1 MDNSLKWLLGD
12 IIDYAANQQDIIV
25 KTPTIMLSARTTGSF
40 ISWVLIYK
48 KKTLSIIGE
57 IGDTDTVFYSMRN
70 FICDI
75 DKEHYEHGNS

>member
-1 MDNSLKWLLGD
+1 MDNSLKWLITD

-57 IGDTDTVFYSMRN
+57 MGDTDTVFYSMIN
-70 FICDI
+70 FICDM
-75 DKEHYEHGNS
+75 DKGCNESVNS

>member
-25 KTPTIMLSARTTGSF
+25 KTPTIMLSARTTGSS

-48 KKTLSIIGE
+48 KKKLSIIGE
-57 IGDTDTVFYSMRN
+57 IGDTDTAFYSMRN
-70 FICDI
+70 FICDM
-75 DKEHYEHGNS
+75 DRECNESDNS

>member
-12 IIDYAANQQDIIV
+12 IIDYASNQQDIIV
-25 KTPTIMLSARTTGSF
+25 KTPTIVLSARTIGCF

-48 KKTLSIIGE
+48 KKKFSIIGE

-70 FICDI
+70 FICDM
-75 DKEHYEHGNS
+75 DKECYESDNS

>member
-1 MDNSLKWLLGD
+1 MVNSLKWLIGD

-40 ISWVLIYK
+40 ISWVLTYK

-57 IGDTDTVFYSMRN
+57 IGETDTVFYSMRN
-70 FICDI
+70 FICDM
-75 DKEHYEHGNS
+75 DRGCNESDNS

>member
-25 KTPTIMLSARTTGSF
+25 KTPTIMLHARTTGSF

-48 KKTLSIIGE
+48 KKTLSIISE
-57 IGDTDTVFYSMRN
+57 IGNTDTVFHSMRN
-70 FICDI
+70 FICDM
-75 DKEHYEHGNS
+75 DGECNESDNS

>member
-1 MDNSLKWLLGD
+1 MDNSLKWLLSD

-25 KTPTIMLSARTTGSF
+25 KTPMIVLSARTIGSF
-40 ISWVLIYK
+40 ISWVFIYK
-48 KKTLSIIGE
+48 KKTLTIIGE

-75 DKEHYEHGNS
+75 DRECNESVNS

>member
-25 KTPTIMLSARTTGSF
+25 KTPTIMLSARTIGSF

-70 FICDI
+70 FICDT
-75 DKEHYEHGNS
+75 DKEHYEHDNS

>member
-40 ISWVLIYK
+40 ISWILIYK
-48 KKTLSIIGE
+48 KKKLSIIGE

-70 FICDI
+70 FICDM
-75 DKEHYEHGNS
+75 DRECNESDNS

>member
-25 KTPTIMLSARTTGSF
+25 KTPTIMLSARTTGFF

-70 FICDI
+70 FICDM
-75 DKEHYEHGNS
+75 DRECNESDNS

>member
-25 KTPTIMLSARTTGSF
+25 KTPTIMLSAITTGSF

-48 KKTLSIIGE
+48 KKKLSIIGE
-57 IGDTDTVFYSMRN
+57 IGHTDTVFNSMRN
-70 FICDI
+70 FVCDM
-75 DKEHYEHGNS
+75 DRECNESDNY

>member
-1 MDNSLKWLLGD
+1 MDKSLKGLLGD

-57 IGDTDTVFYSMRN
+57 IGHTDIVFQSMRN
-70 FICDI
+70 FVCDM
-75 DKEHYEHGNS
+75 DGECNESDNS

>member
-25 KTPTIMLSARTTGSF
+25 KTPMIMLSARTIGSF

-48 KKTLSIIGE
+48 KNTLSIIGE

-75 DKEHYEHGNS
+75 DRECNESDNS

>member
-12 IIDYAANQQDIIV
+12 IIDYAVNQQDIIV
-25 KTPTIMLSARTTGSF
+25 KTPTIMLSARTTDSF

-70 FICDI
+70 FICDM
-75 DKEHYEHGNS
+75 DRECNE